1 MDAGLAENLQMLGL
15 HVGVLTGMVGAQS
28 TESPGPCWSEETKAP
43 TGLLWV
49 ERKPEF
55 CPRGLW
61 RRGLLVERQIRGGQ
75 SGSLSPVGLV
85 SFRDEGVRT
94 WSGGLPVKMRQRLG

>member
-1 MDAGLAENLQMLGL
+1 M
-15 HVGVLTGMVGAQS
+15 GVPTGMVGAQS
-28 TESPGPCWSEETKAP
+28 TDSSGPCWSEETKAP
-43 TGLLWV
+43 PGFLWA

-55 CPRGLW
+55 CPRGS
-61 RRGLLVERQIRGGQ
+61 RRCGLLVERQIRGGQ